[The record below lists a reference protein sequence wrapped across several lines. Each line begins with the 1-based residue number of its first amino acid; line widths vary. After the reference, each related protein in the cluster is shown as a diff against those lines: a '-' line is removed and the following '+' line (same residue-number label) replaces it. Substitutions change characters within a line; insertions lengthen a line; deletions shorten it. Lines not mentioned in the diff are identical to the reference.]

1 MAAAPPP
8 AAPPPPLVPPVAL
21 CAVKGVTPS
30 EKKVTWNCAPPP
42 PVPELAPPAPPPPV
56 MVAVTRQPPGGAT
69 QRVVPAGLPST
80 RLDPVTKGSEATPV
94 TDGEAL
100 TDRDVLLVPEKDT
113 DADTVA
119 LGGTDRL
126 GVTDE
131 PKDWLRDDV
140 GDTLADA
147 VPVGVTGT
155 HDVRMMEPAAPGWPP
170 MPPPTNVTAPSDAM
184 GHDALKKLLPPPPVA
199 GAYVPP
205 PVAPPPPP

>member
-1 MAAAPPP
+1 M
-8 AAPPPPLVPPVAL
+8 
-21 CAVKGVTPS
+21 
-30 EKKVTWNCAPPP
+30 
-42 PVPELAPPAPPPPV
+42 
-56 MVAVTRQPPGGAT
+56 
-69 QRVVPAGLPST
+69 
-80 RLDPVTKGSEATPV
+80 

-100 TDRDVLLVPEKDT
+100 LDRDALVEPDVVRDGE
-113 DADTVA
+113 TVELA
-119 LGGTDRL
+119 GLDRL
-126 GVTDE
+126 GVTDA

-140 GDTLADA
+140 GDTLADT
-147 VPVGVTGT
+147 VPEGVTGT